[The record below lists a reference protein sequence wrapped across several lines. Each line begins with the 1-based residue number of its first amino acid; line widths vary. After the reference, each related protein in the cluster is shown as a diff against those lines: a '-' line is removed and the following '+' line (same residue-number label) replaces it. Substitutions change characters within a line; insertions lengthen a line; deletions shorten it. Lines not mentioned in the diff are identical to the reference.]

1 MKGNFRKAMYVL
13 CILGAGLCIGFLLYY
28 SVQLQENKKIYEDLQ
43 NQQETAKTTA
53 AETAEKL
60 TEPGESREMPE
71 IPVNFEELWQINP
84 EIYAWIEIPG
94 TEVSY
99 PIVQS
104 ASDNSYYLN
113 HTIEG
118 IAGYPGSIYTEG
130 INFKDFQ
137 DYNTL
142 IYGHDMEDGS
152 MFGGLY
158 QFRDAEYLKAHETL
172 VIYTPEHKF
181 TYRIFMATTYDDRH
195 IMGSFDFSDKKE
207 REDYLVSIGNMD
219 SEVTADSR
227 IVTLSTCIAT
237 QPSNRLLVE
246 AVLINEE

>member
-1 MKGNFRKAMYVL
+1 MKSGLRKALYIL
-13 CILGAGLCIGFLLYY
+13 CIVGAGLCIGFLAYY
-28 SVQLQENKKIYEDLQ
+28 YIRLQENKKIYEDLQ
-43 NQQETAKTTA
+43 SQTETQTLA
-53 AETAEKL
+53 AETEEKIAETEQSQTKPDIPVDFEKL
-60 TEPGESREMPE
+60 WE
-71 IPVNFEELWQINP
+71 INP

-94 TEVSY
+94 TSVAY

-118 IAGYPGSIYTEG
+118 MAGYPGSIYTEG
-130 INFKDFQ
+130 INSKDFQ
-137 DYNTL
+137 DFNTM

-158 QFRDAEYLKAHETL
+158 QFADPDYLKNHETL
-172 VIYTPEHKF
+172 IIYTPEHKL
-181 TYRIFMATTYDDRH
+181 TYRIFMSLTYDDRH
-195 IMGSFDFSDKKE
+195 IMGSFDFSENQE
-207 REDYLVSIGNMD
+207 REAYLDSIGNTD
-219 SEVTADSR
+219 EEVTADSK

-237 QPSNRLLVE
+237 QPSNRFLVE

>member
-1 MKGNFRKAMYVL
+1 MKSGIRKILYIL
-13 CILGAGLCIGFLLYY
+13 CIIGAGICIGFLAYY
-28 SVQLQENKKIYEDLQ
+28 YVRLQENKKIYEDLQ
-43 NQQETAKTTA
+43 SQTETEASIS
-53 AETAEKL
+53 AETEEKFAETEESKKKL
-60 TEPGESREMPE
+60 E

-94 TEVSY
+94 TSVAY

-130 INFKDFQ
+130 VNAKDFQ
-137 DYNTL
+137 DFNTL

-152 MFGGLY
+152 MFGGLS
-158 QFRDAEYLKAHETL
+158 QFRNGDYLKEHETL
-172 VIYTPEHKF
+172 IIYTPEHKL
-181 TYRIFMATTYDDRH
+181 TYRIFMAVTYDDRH
-195 IMGSFDFSDKKE
+195 IIGSYDFSEKE
-207 REDYLVSIGNMD
+207 ERAAFLSSIGNTD
-219 SEVTADSR
+219 PEVTADSKL
-227 IVTLSTCIAT
+227 VTLSTCIAS
-237 QPSNRLLVE
+237 QPANRLLVE

>member
-1 MKGNFRKAMYVL
+1 MKGNLRKVMYVL
-13 CILGAGLCIGFLLYY
+13 CILGTGLCIGFLLYHFA
-28 SVQLQENKKIYEDLQ
+28 QIQENKKIYEDLQ
-43 NQQETAKTTA
+43 NQEETIKATA
-53 AETAEKL
+53 AETTKQTAE
-60 TEPGESREMPE
+60 TGESRKMLE
-71 IPVNFEELWQINP
+71 IPVNFEELRQINP

-94 TEVSY
+94 TGIAY

-130 INFKDFQ
+130 INSKDFQ
-137 DYNTL
+137 DYNIL

-158 QFRDAEYLKAHETL
+158 QFLDADYLEAHETL
-172 VIYTPEHKF
+172 IVYTPEHKF
-181 TYRIFMATTYDDRH
+181 TYRIFMAVIYDDRH
-195 IMGSFDFSDKKE
+195 IMGSFDFFDRKE
-207 REDYLVSIGNMD
+207 REAYLASIGNTD
-219 SEVTADSR
+219 PEVTADSR
-227 IVTLSTCIAT
+227 IVTLSTCIAA

>member
-1 MKGNFRKAMYVL
+1 MKSGLRKALYIL
-13 CILGAGLCIGFLLYY
+13 CIVGAGLCIGFLAYY
-28 SVQLQENKKIYEDLQ
+28 YIRLQENKKIYEDLQ
-43 NQQETAKTTA
+43 SQTETQTLA
-53 AETAEKL
+53 AETEEKIAETEQSQTKPDIPVDFEKL
-60 TEPGESREMPE
+60 WE
-71 IPVNFEELWQINP
+71 INP

-94 TEVSY
+94 TSVAY

-118 IAGYPGSIYTEG
+118 MAGYPGSIYTEG
-130 INFKDFQ
+130 INSKDFR
-137 DYNTL
+137 DFNTL

-158 QFRDAEYLKAHETL
+158 QFADPDYLKNHETL
-172 VIYTPEHKF
+172 IIYTPEHKL
-181 TYRIFMATTYDDRH
+181 TYRIFMSLTYADRH
-195 IMGSFDFSDKKE
+195 IMGSFDFSENQE
-207 REDYLVSIGNMD
+207 REAYLDSIGNTD
-219 SEVTADSR
+219 EEVTADSK

-237 QPSNRLLVE
+237 QPSNRFLVE

>member
-1 MKGNFRKAMYVL
+1 VKSGIRKILYIL
-13 CILGAGLCIGFLLYY
+13 CIIGAGLCIGFLAYY
-28 SVQLQENKKIYEDLQ
+28 YVRLQENKKIYEDLQ
-43 NQQETAKTTA
+43 SQTETEASIS
-53 AETAEKL
+53 AETEEKTAD
-60 TEPGESREMPE
+60 TEESKKKLE

-94 TEVSY
+94 TSIAY

-130 INFKDFQ
+130 VNAKDFQ
-137 DYNTL
+137 DFNTL

-152 MFGGLY
+152 MFGDLD
-158 QFRDAEYLKAHETL
+158 QFRNGDYLKEHETL
-172 VIYTPEHKF
+172 IIYTPEHKL
-181 TYRIFMATTYDDRH
+181 TYRIFMTVTYDDRH
-195 IMGSFDFSDKKE
+195 IIGSYDFSEKEE
-207 REDYLVSIGNMD
+207 REAYLASIGNMD
-219 SEVTADSR
+219 PDVTADSKL
-227 IVTLSTCIAT
+227 VTLSTCIAS
-237 QPSNRLLVE
+237 QPTNRFLVE